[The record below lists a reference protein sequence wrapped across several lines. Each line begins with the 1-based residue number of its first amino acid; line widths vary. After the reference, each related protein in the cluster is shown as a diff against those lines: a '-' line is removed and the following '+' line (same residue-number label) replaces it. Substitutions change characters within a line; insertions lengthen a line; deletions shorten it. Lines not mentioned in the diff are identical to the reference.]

1 MDKENI
7 DNKIGKKWYVIHT
20 YSGHENKVKNNL
32 EKRISSTGIED
43 KVEQIL
49 VPTEEK
55 LEKKNGEQKVVEK
68 RMFPGYVLIQ
78 MEMDDDAWYVVRN
91 TPGVTGFVSTG
102 TKPLPVRPDEID
114 EILKGMGLEDEEKE
128 IRVDFDEGDKVRVI
142 DGPFEDFIGIIQK
155 IYPQQRKAKVLV
167 SMFGRE
173 TPVELNFTQIESE

>member
-1 MDKENI
+1 MDNENLDRK
-7 DNKIGKKWYVIHT
+7 DNNNWYVIHT
-20 YSGHENKVKNNL
+20 YSGHEEKVKTNL
-32 EKRISSTGIED
+32 EKRIASTGVED

-102 TKPLPVRPDEID
+102 TKPLPVQPEEID
-114 EILKGMGLEDEEKE
+114 EILKGMGLEEEKE
-128 IRVDFDEGDKVRVI
+128 IRVDFEEGDKVKVI
-142 DGPFEDFIGIIQK
+142 DGPFEDFIGIIQEVFPK
-155 IYPQQRKAKVLV
+155 QGKAKVLV

-173 TPVELNFTQIESE
+173 TPVELDFAQIESD